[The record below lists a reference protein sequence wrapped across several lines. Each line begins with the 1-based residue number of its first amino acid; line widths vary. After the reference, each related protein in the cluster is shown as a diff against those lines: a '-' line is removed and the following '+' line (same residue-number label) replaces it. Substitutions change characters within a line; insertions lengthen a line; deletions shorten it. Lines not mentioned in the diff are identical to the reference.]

1 MIIVKKSGYL
11 KYNNSKFRCALGE
24 AGIGRKL
31 KEGDKITPEGIFKI
45 IKVYYRPDRIK
56 KIITNFKTIK
66 IKKNI
71 SDKDVRFK
79 SHHFGDTFITMI
91 VHLARILNIM
101 LLEGVLII
109 KII

>member
-1 MIIVKKSGYL
+1 MYS
-11 KYNNSKFRCALGE
+11 
-24 AGIGRKL
+24 
-31 KEGDKITPEGIFKI
+31 P
-45 IKVYYRPDRIK
+45 
-56 KIITNFKTIK
+56 IK

-71 SDKDVRFK
+71 SDKDFGYK

-109 KII
+109 KIIF

>member
-1 MIIVKKSGYL
+1 MCS
-11 KYNNSKFRCALGE
+11 
-24 AGIGRKL
+24 
-31 KEGDKITPEGIFKI
+31 P
-45 IKVYYRPDRIK
+45 
-56 KIITNFKTIK
+56 IK

-109 KII
+109 KIIF